1 MGNTKT
7 MKSGGAFFACKINL
21 STTSRWPNAATL
33 GGPLSDRKMVA
44 MSDCQLWN
52 PAGAGCFASLGWFP
66 QGQGWR
72 LSGYP
77 LKLSCGVND
86 WEYSNSGSDI
96 QPTLAGS
103 NI

>member
-1 MGNTKT
+1 

-21 STTSRWPNAATL
+21 SNHLTVAQRRNVGRSFERPKN
-33 GGPLSDRKMVA
+33 GCDERLSVVEPSWGRMLYQ
-44 MSDCQLWN
+44 S
-52 PAGAGCFASLGWFP
+52 GWFP